1 MFSSKQVIS
10 QDTYPAK
17 SIFLNRFQISFGPS
31 LVSYRGDLQDN
42 FNPLNIRPAFQ
53 VAPRYKYN
61 PWVSQKLFLNVGW
74 LNGSDKYSSNQGKK
88 NRNLSFDAPF
98 GQLGTQVEIYFLPDK
113 SISRKNQILQKS
125 IPKYMAYVFGGI
137 SANYTYPFAYGLNK
151 LQALTP
157 LRTEGIAYSNFS
169 FSGLFGIGY
178 ELMIKDR
185 WNWGLELGYNYTAS
199 DFIDDVST
207 RYPDFSG
214 MSPTAAYF
222 SGGTRLNGSS
232 TPGTQRGNSGQP
244 DGWFFLNV
252 NFIYKFRD
260 LNNPNAGV
268 NCPKFMKTKVS
279 RKDKM
284 KSDPLKLG
292 KSYSK
297 SSKGKMK
304 IIDNAGRKM
313 KKKDIEKMNREE

>member
-1 MFSSKQVIS
+1 
-10 QDTYPAK
+10 
-17 SIFLNRFQISFGPS
+17 
-31 LVSYRGDLQDN
+31 
-42 FNPLNIRPAFQ
+42 
-53 VAPRYKYN
+53 
-61 PWVSQKLFLNVGW
+61 
-74 LNGSDKYSSNQGKK
+74 
-88 NRNLSFDAPF
+88 
-98 GQLGTQVEIYFLPDK
+98 
-113 SISRKNQILQKS
+113 
-125 IPKYMAYVFGGI
+125 MAYVFGGI